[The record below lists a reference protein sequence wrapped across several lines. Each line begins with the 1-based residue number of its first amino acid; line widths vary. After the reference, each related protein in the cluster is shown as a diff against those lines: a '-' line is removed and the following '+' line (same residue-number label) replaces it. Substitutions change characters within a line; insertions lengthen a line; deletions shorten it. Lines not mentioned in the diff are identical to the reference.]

1 MMRYE
6 SDKDIELRLN
16 GSVVMYEKR
25 PVLVQGVM
33 GKGVV
38 RITDI
43 ISDQNKDVKVSSLDL
58 SPSSMP
64 LGYVLSEGKLFFAQR
79 RPVRKFKQGL
89 TRDNMFVFDALEK
102 PNDKEMLAIIRG
114 GGMRPNIHPASA
126 TFARAIL
133 GEYPDV
139 GTAFSTVRAG
149 KAKAL
154 PFSREWAV
162 ADKDDELC
170 LLFRGDVVGYV
181 GANSVKLN
189 REHFYLKEALEL
201 CLK

>member
-1 MMRYE
+1 MRYE

-16 GSVVMYEKR
+16 GSVVMYNKR
-25 PVLVQGVM
+25 PVLVQGVL
-33 GKGVV
+33 GNGIV
-38 RITDI
+38 RITDTI
-43 ISDQNKDVKVSSLDL
+43 NDQSGDVKVTELDL
-58 SPSSMP
+58 NPSSMK
-64 LGYVLSEGKLFFAQR
+64 LGYVLAEGKLFFAQR

-89 TRDNMFVFDALEK
+89 TRENLFVFDALDK
-102 PNDKEMLAIIRG
+102 PNDKDMIGIMRG
-114 GGMRPNIHPASA
+114 GGGRPHIHPGSAS
-126 TFARAIL
+126 FARAIL

-139 GTAFSTVRAG
+139 GTAFTKVREG

-181 GANSVKLN
+181 GKDSVKLN
-189 REHFYLKEALEL
+189 REHFYLKESLEL

>member
-1 MMRYE
+1 MRYE

-16 GSVVMYEKR
+16 GSVVMYKQR

-33 GKGVV
+33 GNGVV
-38 RITDI
+38 RVTDI
-43 ISDQNKDVKVSSLDL
+43 IADTNADVKVGELDL
-58 SPSSMP
+58 DPSSMK
-64 LGYVLSEGKLFFAQR
+64 LGYVLAEGKLFFAQR

-89 TRDNMFVFDALEK
+89 TRDNLFVFDALEK
-102 PNDKEMLAIIRG
+102 PNDKDMIGIMRG
-114 GGMRPNIHPASA
+114 GGGRPHIHPGSA
-126 TFARAIL
+126 AFARSIL

-139 GTAFSTVRAG
+139 GTAFTKVREG

-189 REHFYLKEALEL
+189 REHFYLKESLEL

>member
-1 MMRYE
+1 MRYE
-6 SDKDIELRLN
+6 SNRDIELRLK
-16 GSVVMYEKR
+16 GSVVMFNKR
-25 PVLVQGVM
+25 PVIVQDVVGDNL
-33 GKGVV
+33 V

-43 ISDQNKDVKVSSLDL
+43 ISDQNMDVKVGALDL

-79 RPVRKFKQGL
+79 RPTRKFKQGL
-89 TRDNMFVFDALEK
+89 TRDNIFTFDALEK
-102 PNDKEMLAIIRG
+102 PNDKEMALIVRG
-114 GGMRPNIHPASA
+114 AGMRPHVNPFSAS
-126 TFARAIL
+126 FARAVL

-139 GTAFSTVRAG
+139 GTAFNKVREG
-149 KAKAL
+149 KVKAL

-181 GANSVKLN
+181 GNDSVKLN
-189 REHFYLKEALEL
+189 REHFYLKESLEL